1 MYMESVSLFQSINPI
16 VSLSNNRKETE
27 KEKEKGKESLT
38 LFFHLFQGCG
48 KKKKANQKRRDG
60 LAKRKGKELSTFSRQ

>member
-27 KEKEKGKESLT
+27 K
-38 LFFHLFQGCG
+38 
-48 KKKKANQKRRDG
+48 R
-60 LAKRKGKELSTFSRQ
+60 KRKGKGKLNPFFSSLSGVWKEEKSQSKET